1 MFCPRCEMYTD
12 KPCEQC
18 NYPYD
23 FDPIYDCE
31 FRADVAHALC
41 IKRLEKEK
49 ENNYVQDLQ
58 GGKRG
63 KCAQETG
70 QALLVLRA

>member
-31 FRADVAHALC
+31 FRADVAHAL
-41 IKRLEKEK
+41 LEKEK
-49 ENNYVQDLQ
+49 LKLWKRERKRK
-58 GGKRG
+58 GG
-63 KCAQETG
+63 
-70 QALLVLRA
+70 

>member
-12 KPCEQC
+12 KPCERC

-31 FRADVAHALC
+31 FRADVAHAL
-41 IKRLEKEK
+41 
-49 ENNYVQDLQ
+49 
-58 GGKRG
+58 
-63 KCAQETG
+63 
-70 QALLVLRA
+70 

>member
-12 KPCEQC
+12 KPCERC

-31 FRADVAHALC
+31 FRADVARALRI
-41 IKRLEKEK
+41 IKSLSGKEK
-49 ENNYVQDLQ
+49 E
-58 GGKRG
+58 
-63 KCAQETG
+63 
-70 QALLVLRA
+70 

>member
-12 KPCEQC
+12 KPCERC

-31 FRADVAHALC
+31 FRADVAHAL
-41 IKRLEKEK
+41 EKEK
-49 ENNYVQDLQ
+49 ENNYGLQDLQ
-58 GGKRG
+58 SGKRG
-63 KCAQETG
+63 KRAQETD
-70 QALLVLRA
+70 QALLVVRA

>member
-12 KPCEQC
+12 KPCERC

-31 FRADVAHALC
+31 FRADVALA
-41 IKRLEKEK
+41 LEKEK
-49 ENNYVQDLQ
+49 ENRD
-58 GGKRG
+58 
-63 KCAQETG
+63 
-70 QALLVLRA
+70 ALAKYEKLDI